1 VGSRKISPSA
11 CATRKSFDELTLFRI
26 EMIQWKTKE
35 QGKFIWYFGCFS
47 CRLACLIGKKSD
59 LAYHRMVEV
68 GRYFWM
74 SSGSF
79 KHRESASKVIS
90 EYLCIPDSVLH
101 AYI

>member
-1 VGSRKISPSA
+1 MIAFNPNLTTFTHSAAELCHCFRGNQGMEKKKGSSERRGQKP
-11 CATRKSFDELTLFRI
+11 
-26 EMIQWKTKE
+26 
-35 QGKFIWYFGCFS
+35 
-47 CRLACLIGKKSD
+47 RLYTVVLGN
-59 LAYHRMVEV
+59 HRMVEV